1 MLSYAWP
8 AILEDSEDSSRGVAT
23 QIQEE
28 FRDASES
35 QGVECIGQNLK
46 VTLAIPEEKLVNA
59 CICMAYVAS
68 FSSLEAFRIN
78 ARLSYLI
85 IPQQLL
91 IHLTVVQ
98 EVEKPDTH
106 IQS

>member
-1 MLSYAWP
+1 M
-8 AILEDSEDSSRGVAT
+8 

-28 FRDASES
+28 FRDANES
-35 QGVECIGQNLK
+35 QGVECIGQNLE
-46 VTLAIPEEKLVNA
+46 VTLAKSEEKLVNA
-59 CICMAYVAS
+59 CICIAHIAS
-68 FSSLEAFRIN
+68 LSSLEAFRIN
-78 ARLSYLI
+78 VRSSDLI

-98 EVEKPDTH
+98 VEKPDTH